1 MIEGNE
7 VVMLLIGFGVLVF
20 LYKNRLNPPDIPAYK
35 ILSASFY
42 VLFIGLLTTVV
53 EGLFLNTFL
62 NYVEHIC
69 YAISSILMAVWCG
82 CLAMRKEV

>member
-7 VVMLLIGFGVLVF
+7 VVMLLIGFGVLIF

-42 VLFIGLLTTVV
+42 VLFAGLLMTVL
-53 EGLFLNTFL
+53 EGFILNTFL
-62 NYVEHIC
+62 NYLEHIC
-69 YAISSILMAVWCG
+69 YAVSSILIAVWCAY
-82 CLAMRKEV
+82 LSMRKEV